1 MYSGFS
7 GRQRIGNVTQVND
20 PNTSWVSMEPHWGLI
35 EVLLQGTY
43 GIRKSH
49 RKFLPQEPRELDEAY
64 DNRLQRSVLAPY
76 YIRLERMLAGMLTRK
91 PVRLDDVSDV
101 IREQLFDVDLQG
113 NDLQTWL
120 FQTSRICIRY
130 GHVGVLVD
138 APASGENGR
147 PYYVSYTPRDILGWR
162 TELKDGKQELTQLRL
177 QEKIVVPDGLYGEKQ
192 VEQVRVLTPGAF
204 EIHQKDQQGDFKVVD
219 EGRTSLSEIPFS
231 VAYSNRMGVL
241 ESIPPL
247 ADIAELNLQHYQVQ
261 SDLSNQLHISAV
273 PMLAIFGFP
282 QSAEEISAGP
292 GEAMAL
298 PEGASAQ
305 YIEPAGNSYDAQ
317 SAEEISAGPGE
328 AIALPAPGEADAKY
342 IEPAGN
348 SYDAQFRRLEQI
360 ASQIN
365 ELGLAAV
372 LGSKLV
378 GETAEAK
385 RIDRSQGDSTMMVVA
400 QQMQDMIDNCLR
412 FHAQYMQEANA
423 GSSLVNRDFMGTRL
437 EPLEIQALLQLYTA
451 GTITQETLLLQLE
464 AGEVLGDDFDVE
476 NELEATQNGGLIE
489 MNTPEPTPQ
498 PAEESTMPEAE
509 DVEDAE

>member
-1 MYSGFS
+1 VYSGFS

-20 PNTSWVSMEPHWGLI
+20 PNTSFMNMEPHWGLI
-35 EVLLQGTY
+35 ETLLSGTY
-43 GIRKSH
+43 GIRKGH

-76 YIRLERMLAGMLTRK
+76 YVRLERMLAGMLTRK

-113 NDLQTWL
+113 NDLQSWL
-120 FQTSRICIRY
+120 FQTSKICIRY

-138 APASGENGR
+138 APKAGDNGR
-147 PYYVSYTPRDILGWR
+147 PYWVSVSPRDILGWR

-204 EIHQKDQQGDFKVVD
+204 EIHQKDQQGDFKVID
-219 EGRTSLSEIPFS
+219 EGRTSLSSIPFS

-282 QSAEEISAGP
+282 
-292 GEAMAL
+292 
-298 PEGASAQ
+298 
-305 YIEPAGNSYDAQ
+305 Q

-412 FHAQYMQEANA
+412 FHAEYMQEPNA

-509 DVEDAE
+509 EAEGAE

>member
-20 PNTSWVSMEPHWGLI
+20 PNTSWVNMEPHWGLI
-35 EVLLQGTY
+35 ETLLGGTY
-43 GIRKSH
+43 KIRKGH
-49 RKFLPQEPRELDEAY
+49 RKFLFQEPRELDEAY

-76 YIRLERMLAGMLTRK
+76 YVRLERMLAGMLTRK

-138 APASGENGR
+138 APAAGENGR
-147 PYYVSYTPRDILGWR
+147 PYWVSYTPRDILGWR
-162 TELKDGKQELTQLRL
+162 TELKDGKQQLTQLRL
-177 QEKIVVPDGLYGEKQ
+177 QEKIIVPDGLYGEKQ

-204 EIHQKDQQGDFKVVD
+204 EIHQKDQQGDFKVID

-317 SAEEISAGPGE
+317 
-328 AIALPAPGEADAKY
+328 
-342 IEPAGN
+342 
-348 SYDAQFRRLEQI
+348 FRRLEQI

-412 FHAQYMQEANA
+412 FHAEYMQESNA

-464 AGEVLGDDFDVE
+464 AGEVLGDNFDVE

-489 MNTPEPTPQ
+489 MNTPEPTPE
-498 PAEESTMPEAE
+498 PAEERTMPEAE
-509 DVEDAE
+509 EVEDVE

>member
-1 MYSGFS
+1 VYSGFS
-7 GRQRIGNVTQVND
+7 GRQRVGNVTQVSD
-20 PNTSWVSMEPHWGLI
+20 PNTAWVNMEPHWGLI
-35 EVLLQGTY
+35 EALLGGTY
-43 GIRKSH
+43 KIRKGH
-49 RKFLPQEPRELDEAY
+49 RKYLPQEPREQDISY
-64 DNRLQRSVLAPY
+64 DARLLRSVLAPY
-76 YIRLERMLAGMLTRK
+76 YVRLERMLAGMLTRK

-120 FQTSRICIRY
+120 FAASRICIRY

-138 APASGENGR
+138 APKAGENGR
-147 PYYVSYTPRDILGWR
+147 PYWIAVSPRDIIGWR
-162 TELKDGKQELTQLRL
+162 TEAKDGKPELTQLRL
-177 QEKIVVPDGLYGEKQ
+177 MEKIVVPDGLYGEKQ

-204 EIHQKDQQGDFKVVD
+204 EIHQKDDQGDFRIVD

-231 VAYSNRMGVL
+231 VAYSNRMGIL

-273 PMLAIFGFP
+273 PMLALFGFP
-282 QSAEEISAGP
+282 AAAEEISAGP

-298 PEGASAQ
+298 PEGS
-305 YIEPAGNSYDAQ
+305 DAR
-317 SAEEISAGPGE
+317 
-328 AIALPAPGEADAKY
+328 Y

-372 LGSKLV
+372 LGAKLV

-400 QQMQDMIDNCLR
+400 QQMQDLIDNCLR
-412 FHAQYMQEANA
+412 FHAEYMQERTA

-437 EPLEIQALLQLYTA
+437 EPQEIQALLQLYTA

-476 NELEATQNGGLIE
+476 QEIEATQTGGLME
-489 MNTPEPTPQ
+489 VSRPEPTQQ
-498 PAEESTMPEAE
+498 PEDEGRMPEAE
-509 DVEDAE
+509 PEGDNELDG